1 MAGLAASTS
10 QNVTQVLVWG
20 GVLMLAVIVLFGGLW
35 YYRKRVLG
43 RDEPTSGEAW
53 SFEDL
58 QRMRQEGRIT
68 DAEYRALRATLAGA
82 FRGDRGKQV
91 SVPGPLI
98 AERELRSEES
108 DKNAPDFD
116 LREGPPG

>member
-20 GVLMLAVIVLFGGLW
+20 GVLILAVVVLFGGLW
-35 YYRKRVLG
+35 YYRKRVLR
-43 RDEPTSGEAW
+43 RDEPAGGEAW

-58 QRMRQEGRIT
+58 RRMRQEGRIT
-68 DAEYRALRATLAGA
+68 DAEYQALRAALAGA
-82 FRGDRGKQV
+82 YRGDREKRFSAQ
-91 SVPGPLI
+91 GPMVVGRDLTG
-98 AERELRSEES
+98 EES
-108 DKNAPDFD
+108 DKNAQDFD